1 MARSMTKSPLA
12 VARSALEVGEATLE
26 RYSSVKAS
34 HKFTQ
39 PQLFAILV
47 LKEFMR
53 LDYRGIIAHLKDHSD
68 LRRALDLKELP
79 HHTTL
84 WYAERRL
91 LGRGG
96 LDGS

>member
-1 MARSMTKSPLA
+1 MSRSMTKSPLA
-12 VARSALEVGEATLE
+12 VARSALEVGEATLSE
-26 RYSSVKAS
+26 YTCEKAP

-47 LKEFMR
+47 LKEFLR

-68 LRRALDLKELP
+68 LRKALRLKEVP

-84 WYAERRL
+84 WHAERRL
-91 LGRGG
+91 LGKGG